1 MVPQTANAAEPPPVP
16 PGATPGPFWAPEPGG
31 SCCAPGARQAPCLP
45 KHNRLLGEPS
55 ALAAGAQQPRRPHR
69 AAPASPAVPEP
80 GLGAGP
86 GCPSAD
92 PLPAVYTRWRAIGN
106 DRGSLGDQAQTALAR
121 AGLTAGSIA
130 QPEEGESTRRKGG
143 TAPLVRRAF
152 QMWKKDVKP
161 SCKTRIPPAAQNSL
175 KPLLCLGYLR
185 TGRKSHLPTTGW
197 AAELEPHRRMAL
209 LISQLP
215 LVVVA
220 PNLLPAITRER
231 SCSEYTAGC
240 MKIRENESCVRK
252 RGFYHNLCPGI
263 AGNTQSMQNMGCI

>member
-16 PGATPGPFWAPEPGG
+16 PGATPCPFWAPEPGG
-31 SCCAPGARQAPCLP
+31 SCCAPGARQEPCLP

-152 QMWKKDVKP
+152 QKWKKDVKP

-175 KPLLCLGYLR
+175 KPLLCGAPEFGLEARHPDPCASQQSGDSDLWLCR
-185 TGRKSHLPTTGW
+185 TDTTAFSPSHSP
-197 AAELEPHRRMAL
+197 AAPGHLETCANTEE
-209 LISQLP
+209 Q
-215 LVVVA
+215 V
-220 PNLLPAITRER
+220 
-231 SCSEYTAGC
+231 YT
-240 MKIRENESCVRK
+240 
-252 RGFYHNLCPGI
+252 
-263 AGNTQSMQNMGCI
+263 SMVPK